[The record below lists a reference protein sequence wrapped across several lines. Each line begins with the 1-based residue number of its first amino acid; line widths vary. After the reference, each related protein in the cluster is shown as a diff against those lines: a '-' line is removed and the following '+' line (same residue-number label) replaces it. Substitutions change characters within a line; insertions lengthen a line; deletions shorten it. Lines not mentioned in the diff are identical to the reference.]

1 MTSAGSA
8 ARPAI
13 GATSVARGAQAGG
26 TVVVRDIEAEAE
38 VLTADITEE
47 GVRAAA
53 EAEVTLVA
61 MDVRKKC
68 VKEDASAVANAD
80 IFAVTAPKIVATEE
94 DMAVAA
100 DATRTD
106 DPGVDRTR
114 AVAVGPSRGPP
125 EETGAMGARIPTR
138 VPLRDASD
146 RSREASPAADPL
158 STDAANLATTEYSSV
173 WPNHLCSH
181 LKSFCLPL
189 PSATM
194 TEED

>member
-13 GATSVARGAQAGG
+13 GATSVARVAQAGG
-26 TVVVRDIEAEAE
+26 TVVVRVIEAEVE
-38 VLTADITEE
+38 VLTADTTEE

-53 EAEVTLVA
+53 EAEVTLEA
-61 MDVRKKC
+61 TDVRKKC
-68 VKEDASAVANAD
+68 GKEDALAVASAD
-80 IFAVTAPKIVATEE
+80 TSAVTAPKTAGTVE

-114 AVAVGPSRGPP
+114 AVAVGPSPDP
-125 EETGAMGARIPTR
+125 LEETGAVGARIPTR
-138 VPLRDASD
+138 VPLRDAKD
-146 RSREASPAADPL
+146 RSREASPAAEL
-158 STDAANLATTEYSSV
+158 RLTGAANPATTEHSSV

-189 PSATM
+189 PSATV